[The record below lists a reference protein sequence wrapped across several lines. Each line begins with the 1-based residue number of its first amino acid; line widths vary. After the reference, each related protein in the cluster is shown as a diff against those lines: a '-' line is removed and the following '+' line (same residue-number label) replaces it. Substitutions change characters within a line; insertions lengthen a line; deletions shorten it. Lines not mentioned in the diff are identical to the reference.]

1 MQTSIPSQ
9 LGYPQELIDGIIE
22 FLHDEKTALLNCSLI
37 TECTTRNRKVVQ
49 KVVQNGNTFLNL
61 LSSSGNTIVPYI
73 TTLSLNVQEPWLIEI
88 LRAISGAPLAELSV
102 RSHTRP
108 WNTPSSLTEVCES
121 FPNLV
126 DLSLAPIFTLDDE
139 ILQFLSRFKGLR
151 SLSLTPSFRAD
162 RADEFPTD
170 ISLSGLNQLETLRLS
185 LKSAAMLEWF
195 QISGWTPRL
204 TTLDIILYRHH
215 HKGWGPV
222 SQLNSL
228 LEKNQN
234 TLEHL
239 RIKVMYYNE
248 RHDWEDSPD
257 GPDFGHM
264 DLSCLT
270 HLRSFS
276 ARVHDIEAS
285 RGPSKA
291 VIRMWSL
298 VRGKWSGDE

>member
-1 MQTSIPSQ
+1 MQTSSIPSQ
-9 LGYPQELIDGIIE
+9 LGYPQELIEGIIN
-22 FLHDEKTALLNCSLI
+22 FLHDEKTALFDCSLI
-37 TECTTRNRKVVQ
+37 TECTTRNRKI
-49 KVVQNGNTFLNL
+49 VQNGNTFLDL
-61 LSSSGNTIVPYI
+61 LSSSGNTVVPYI
-73 TTLSLNVQEPWLIEI
+73 TKLSLNVQEPWLVEEI

-102 RSHTRP
+102 KSHSRP
-108 WNTPSSLTEVCES
+108 WKTPSSLTEFCES

-139 ILQFLSRFKGLR
+139 ILRFLSRFKGLR
-151 SLSLTPSFRAD
+151 SLSLTPFFKAD
-162 RADEFPTD
+162 RADVFPTD

-228 LEKNQN
+228 LVKNQN

-239 RIKVMYYNE
+239 HIRVEYYNE
-248 RHDWEDSPD
+248 IHDWDDSPD
-257 GPDFGHM
+257 GPDFGHI

-276 ARVHDIEAS
+276 ARVHDIEAT
-285 RGPSKA
+285 RGLSKA
-291 VIRMWSL
+291 DIRMWSL
-298 VRGKWSGDE
+298 VRGKWFGDE